1 MAISNSNFFQLQR
14 QSATYVKNGPF
25 SMAKITRGFFFWSS
39 RSHGGSTRGFLIKT
53 SDVSRSVPWVHWTH
67 HETRAFG
74 TNRNLQVFSIPKMHP
89 SHSNSSKIE
98 KWQYAISTFIS
109 ANHPNHGWKHINVWN
124 SQRVLWLLS
133 ILSLSVEFLSQVVLT
148 PGFNLL
154 NLEWWSWICNNGATE
169 MEPIPSRFPISGG
182 FKNRKKTHIFSKAR

>member
-1 MAISNSNFFQLQR
+1 MGDQPEDSWSKRVTCPDLSHEYIGLTMRRELLEQTEISKFSPSLKCIPFIAIAARL
-14 QSATYVKNGPF
+14 KNGNMQYLPF
-25 SMAKITRGFFFWSS
+25 LVVEPAIQKKI
-39 RSHGGSTRGFLIKT
+39 
-53 SDVSRSVPWVHWTH
+53 
-67 HETRAFG
+67 
-74 TNRNLQVFSIPKMHP
+74 
-89 SHSNSSKIE
+89 
-98 KWQYAISTFIS
+98 FIS

-148 PGFNLL
+148 PRFNLL

>member
-74 TNRNLQVFSIPKMHP
+74 TNRNLQVIQK
-89 SHSNSSKIE
+89 KI
-98 KWQYAISTFIS
+98 FIS

-148 PGFNLL
+148 PRFNLL